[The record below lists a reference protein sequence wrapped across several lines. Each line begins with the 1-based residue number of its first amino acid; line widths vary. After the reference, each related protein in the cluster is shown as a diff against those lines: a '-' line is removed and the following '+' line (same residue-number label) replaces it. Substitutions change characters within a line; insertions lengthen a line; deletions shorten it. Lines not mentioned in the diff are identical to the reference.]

1 MERLIKQLKPEQF
14 QHIEKISTLLKVTR
28 NSVFQGLW
36 ESVLEQTC
44 TGSVYGTIG
53 NWRMSMGAFH
63 EIGCFVQMQSRRIV
77 RGRDILATIKQISL
91 DSLSAFAKRGKE
103 PHTLCT
109 NDYPVVY
116 SYEED
121 MFRYFQ
127 YIPADNLNKF
137 ELYIRVYLVNGNAQI
152 EIEYNSSQ
160 YSEEQTRFML
170 DLFDT
175 TLENC
180 LV

>member
-77 RGRDILATIKQISL
+77 RGRDILATIQQISL
-91 DSLSAFAKRGKE
+91 DNLSAFAERSME
-103 PHTLCT
+103 PPTRCNMDH
-109 NDYPVVY
+109 PVVY

-137 ELYIRVYLVNGNAQI
+137 ELYIRVFLVNGNAQI
-152 EIEYNSSQ
+152 EIEYNPSQ
-160 YSEEQTRFML
+160 YSEEQIRFML
-170 DLFDT
+170 DLMDT
-175 TLENC
+175 TLKNC